1 MGPFTI
7 MILICSISLDSSA
20 CQPDTA
26 IDIVQG
32 PKVQNELMCGM
43 MGQTTVAGTA
53 IAPRDGK
60 EYMKIVCS
68 RTNRV
73 AKTAAATPTL
83 TP

>member
-1 MGPFTI
+1 MGLFTI
-7 MILICSISLDSSA
+7 MILICSINIDSAA

-32 PKVQNELMCGM
+32 PKVKNELMCGL

-68 RTNRV
+68 RPS
-73 AKTAAATPTL
+73 KTASLESAR
-83 TP
+83 